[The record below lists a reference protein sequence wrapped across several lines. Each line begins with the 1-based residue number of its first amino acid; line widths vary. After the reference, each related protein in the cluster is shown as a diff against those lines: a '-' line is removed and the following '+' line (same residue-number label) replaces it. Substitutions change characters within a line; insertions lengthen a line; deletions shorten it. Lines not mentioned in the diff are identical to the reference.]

1 MIIPSDSSALIQSN
15 IDMAGQHI
23 FAIFPDADNPGFAY
37 TIGNARLGLPE
48 LLIVGNFAPVL
59 MGSVLN
65 EVGRRMR
72 QLDQVPDEDIDIGGA
87 FPIRPRL
94 AGAEVRSAFTIQV
107 GRFLGHDEYAVVQLL
122 LPDPM
127 GFYPGEPGCDPRYD
141 IPRP

>member
-1 MIIPSDSSALIQSN
+1 MTIPATNRAIIQSN
-15 IDMAGQHI
+15 IDRAGQHI
-23 FAIFPDADNPGFAY
+23 FAIFPDADSAGFAY
-37 TIGNARLGLPE
+37 TIGNALLGLPE
-48 LLIVGNFAPVL
+48 LLIIGNFAPIL
-59 MGSVLN
+59 MASVLN

-72 QLDQVPDEDIDIGGA
+72 QTDEVPDKDIDIAGA

-94 AGAEVRSAFTIQV
+94 AGTEARTAFTIHV

-141 IPRP
+141 VPRP

>member
-1 MIIPSDSSALIQSN
+1 MTILTTSTALIQSN

-23 FAIFPDADNPGFAY
+23 FAIFPDGDTAGFAY

-48 LLIVGNFAPVL
+48 LLIIGNFAPIL

-65 EVGRRMR
+65 EVGRRIR
-72 QLDQVPDEDIDIGGA
+72 QADQVPDQDIDIGGA

-94 AGAEVRSAFTIQV
+94 AGAAVRSAFTIQV

-127 GFYPGEPGCDPRYD
+127 GLYPGEPGCDPRYD
-141 IPRP
+141 VPRP